1 MNILLAR
8 AHCPPSACFVLFCFF
23 FVFGNRNI
31 PSLSFGMG
39 LFLQDICFLKEL
51 RDLELHFHGAPW
63 SKVVDDMKRVLFSLE
78 DDSTGPNVHDGGF
91 IIVNT
96 WDFFVLAHPFI
107 CFFFF

>member
-1 MNILLAR
+1 
-8 AHCPPSACFVLFCFF
+8 
-23 FVFGNRNI
+23 
-31 PSLSFGMG
+31 MG

-107 CFFFF
+107 CFFFFDFFGSMYTPSNESPFHMLPWLLP